1 MLKSIPVSI
10 KLSTPWATIQVH
22 SHLNQESILQPNT
35 GSGPAMTQQV
45 NSLSCMSDFAH
56 ALIIPMQAMPKG
68 LWNKEIF
75 QLRHGGFFDYG
86 YKHDKVLW
94 STCWR
99 ICKDTCI
106 KL

>member
-22 SHLNQESILQPNT
+22 SHLSQESILQPNT

-68 LWNKEIF
+68 LWNKEIS
-75 QLRHGGFFDYG
+75 L
-86 YKHDKVLW
+86 
-94 STCWR
+94 S
-99 ICKDTCI
+99 
-106 KL
+106 